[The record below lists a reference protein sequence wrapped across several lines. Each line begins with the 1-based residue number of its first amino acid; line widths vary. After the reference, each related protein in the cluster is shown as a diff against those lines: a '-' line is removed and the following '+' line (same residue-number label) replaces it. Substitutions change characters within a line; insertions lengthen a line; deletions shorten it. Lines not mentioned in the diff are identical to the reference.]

1 MAHQLAMGTK
11 ARAPLTTTREVVQI
25 KRLDARKKE
34 VCGFGDFN
42 WQDCQ
47 KFVEV
52 DGPRLQVCRLAR
64 RGVSTTCWS
73 PCQKMG
79 AKGVDFKN
87 PRLEDPR
94 WKIQKWKI
102 QKWKIQDGRSKSGRS
117 KSGRS
122 NMEEIVDLKNPRWR
136 IEDSRWKKI
145 VDFKNPRWEM
155 ESPRWNPKI
164 WISKS

>member
-1 MAHQLAMGTK
+1 MAHQLAMGKKERT
-11 ARAPLTTTREVVQI
+11 PLTTTREVVQI

-47 KFVEV
+47 TFVEV

-79 AKGVDFKN
+79 AKGVDFKSSE
-87 PRLEDPR
+87 LEDPR

-102 QKWKIQDGRSKSGRS
+102 QNGRSK
-117 KSGRS
+117 
-122 NMEEIVDLKNPRWR
+122 MEEIVDFKNPKPK
-136 IEDSRWKKI
+136 IEDSRWKKM
-145 VDFKNPRWEM
+145 VDFKSPRWEM